1 MFMCITANKEEYDAI
16 KEMGK
21 AYTGEE
27 LEDVD
32 IETPLIKIYSKEED
46 GRLAFSYDPDLVVK
60 VLNLYTKY
68 AEPVLS
74 IGKHVISIVKTLTKT
89 VMPEF
94 KKDMEELKSYVNK
107 MQLAA

>member
-1 MFMCITANKEEYDAI
+1 MFICITATEEEYAAI
-16 KEMGK
+16 KKMGK

-27 LEDVD
+27 LDDVD
-32 IETPLIKIYSKEED
+32 IETPLVKIYSNEED
-46 GRLAFSYDPDLVVK
+46 GRIAFDYNPDFVIK
-60 VLNLYTKY
+60 VMGLYTKY

-94 KKDMEELKSYVNK
+94 KKDMDELKSYMSK